1 MPRTARVAAVAA
13 LLLLAALAPAGAQ
26 MDVNGGRNCKYYTYR
41 DINAAMRER
50 GITDAAAIQKAIT
63 SATFVN
69 GYLCASCRKPR
80 MQMQNFGV
88 VDPERGECWCSP
100 GYGFYEIKKKNG
112 YIKSRWIGCNKCKP
126 ANTTTNPT
134 TGPYNPTRRSW
145 TQTVCA

>member
-26 MDVNGGRNCKYYTYR
+26 MDVNGGRNCKVQNRRGPCPREAGRGARPHAGSAARDGRPFTAHTPPHTHTQPPPPPQYYTYR

-69 GYLCASCRKPR
+69 GW
-80 MQMQNFGV
+80 V
-88 VDPERGECWCSP
+88 
-100 GYGFYEIKKKNG
+100 
-112 YIKSRWIGCNKCKP
+112 
-126 ANTTTNPT
+126 
-134 TGPYNPTRRSW
+134 
-145 TQTVCA
+145 